1 MTFSILKQFEQVLL
15 NRKANIKVKLVIF
28 SFFLIVATTL
38 WYLNK
43 LSYEYTTDISFPLKV
58 TNMPKGKVFVGEPPK
73 TITLGVKAFG
83 YTLLRYK
90 IASSLSPV
98 SLNLS
103 QVPLIPVPNSETK
116 FYVLTSRARRS
127 IINQLKGE
135 LFLERIGPDTLFF
148 EFTQLREKKVK
159 VTPQIAYTFDRQSM
173 LSGLIV
179 VEPDSIIISGPSTII
194 DTIYSI
200 SSNRVVFDKIDSP
213 ISRNIELEEIKQVG
227 YSHRKINLIIPVEKY
242 TEARFTKAVEIRNL
256 PDTLRLI
263 LLPRMVDV
271 KCNVVISSYKNVSE
285 IVDVFVDYND
295 VRSTLDNKLRV
306 QHSSQPYLINNLSLE
321 PMFVEYIIER
331 F

>member
-1 MTFSILKQFEQVLL
+1 
-15 NRKANIKVKLVIF
+15 
-28 SFFLIVATTL
+28 
-38 WYLNK
+38 
-43 LSYEYTTDISFPLKV
+43 
-58 TNMPKGKVFVGEPPK
+58 MPKGKVLVGEPAK

-173 LSGLIV
+173 LSGPIV

-213 ISRNIELEEIKQVG
+213 ISLKIEIEEIKQVG

-242 TEARFTKAVEIRNL
+242 TEAKFTKAVEIRNL

-271 KCNVVISSYKNVSE
+271 KCNVVMSNYKNVSE